1 MWNLGVNEPDDSHG
15 VSPPKTPRAPS
26 SLSSVLVENTSFAR
40 TTQKTELLTHLE
52 LLGPAVLDHLP
63 LELGQQGGRIGRERA
78 VDMRLELDRFCGSRQ
93 RKVGHTR
100 NTAHA

>member
-26 SLSSVLVENTSFAR
+26 SLSRVLGNTSPAR

-52 LLGPAVLDHLP
+52 LLGPAVLDHFP
-63 LELGQQGGRIGRERA
+63 LELGQKGGKIGHERA
-78 VDMRLELDRFCGSRQ
+78 VDVQLELGKF
-93 RKVGHTR
+93 
-100 NTAHA
+100 

>member
-26 SLSSVLVENTSFAR
+26 SRSSVLVENTSFAR

-52 LLGPAVLDHLP
+52 LLGPAVLDHFP
-63 LELGQQGGRIGRERA
+63 LELGQKGGKIGHERA
-78 VDMRLELDRFCGSRQ
+78 VDVQLELGKF
-93 RKVGHTR
+93 
-100 NTAHA
+100 